1 MSQPVSTVPGTL
13 LPPTDTTFPRLLAA
27 RARQYGEERVAL
39 QEKRYGIWQPITWG
53 EYHRRVRDFAHGLAA
68 LGVAAGDVVAVIG
81 DNRPEWLI
89 TELAAQYL
97 GACVVGVYPTSVG
110 DEVVHVLNAGQVR
123 VVVAEDQEQVDKV
136 ADLWDRLNRVETVIF
151 YDPRGLES
159 YDQPYLREFNAV
171 EQQGRDVE
179 QQRPGWLDEQLQA
192 GAGGDVAVVCTTS
205 GTTGMPKL
213 AMLSHTNMLF
223 MGRSLMSIDPLDA
236 RDRHVSVLPL
246 AWIGEQMMAL
256 ACGLQAGFTIS
267 FAEEASTA
275 KADLREIGPSV
286 MFGPPRIWE
295 DMVSAVQVRLG
306 DTDWMKAGSFRWA
319 FGLGHKVA
327 DLEMHGQGP
336 GIRLRAAC
344 AIADRLVL
352 GRVREQLGLSRLK
365 RCYTGGAPLGPDV
378 FRFFHA
384 IGVNLKQIYGQ
395 TEIGGIAVTHR
406 DGDVQPNTVGLPT
419 PGTEM
424 RISSRGQIMLRS
436 PAVFIGYYGDQAST
450 DLAIDEEGWLQ
461 TGDAGYIDEQG
472 HLVVIDRA
480 KEVIQAPDGRHFSPA
495 FVETKLKFSQFVEE
509 AVAFGGAET
518 SQITALIV
526 IDPQAV
532 GPWAERH
539 RLGYTTYTD
548 LAQKPE
554 VYDLI
559 AGQVKD
565 ANDQLPE
572 SLRVRRFVILH
583 KQLDPDDD
591 EITRTRKVR
600 RMVIVHHYQPI
611 IEALQ
616 GEAASVT
623 IRTRISYQDGA
634 SVERDVGLRIQS
646 MDAFS
651 GARESDLARTRH
663 GRRRAGGRR

>member
-1 MSQPVSTVPGTL
+1 MSQSASTVPDTL
-13 LPPTDTTFPRLLAA
+13 LPPADTTFPRLLAA
-27 RARQYGEERVAL
+27 LARQYGEERIAL

-68 LGVAAGDVVAVIG
+68 LGVAAGEVVAVIG

-110 DEVVHVLNAGQVR
+110 EEVLHVLKAGRVR

-136 ADLWDRLNRVETVIF
+136 VDLWGRLDNVETVVF
-151 YDPRGLES
+151 YDPRGLEK
-159 YDQPYLREFNAV
+159 YDQPYLREFDAV
-171 EQQGRDVE
+171 ERQGRE
-179 QQRPGWLDEQLQA
+179 LERERPDWLDRQLEA
-192 GAGGDVAVVCTTS
+192 GVGSDVAVVCTTS

-223 MGRSLMSIDPLDA
+223 MGRSLMAIDPLDA
-236 RDRHVSVLPL
+236 QDRHVSVLPL
-246 AWIGEQMMAL
+246 AWIGEQMVAIS
-256 ACGLQAGFTIS
+256 CGLQAGFTIS

-275 KADLREIGPSV
+275 KADLREIGPSL

-306 DTDWMKAGSFRWA
+306 DAGRIKAGSFAWA
-319 FGLGHKVA
+319 FRLGERAA
-327 DLEMHGQGP
+327 DLEMRGKTP
-336 GIRLRAAC
+336 GIRLRAAH
-344 AIADRLVL
+344 AVADALVL

-406 DGDVQPNTVGLPT
+406 DGDIQPNTVGLPT
-419 PGTEM
+419 PGTEL
-424 RISSRGQIMLRS
+424 RISTHGHIMLRS
-436 PAVFIGYYGDQAST
+436 PAVFLGYYGDQDST
-450 DLAIDEEGWLQ
+450 DLAIDEDGWLR
-461 TGDAGYIDEQG
+461 TGDAGYIDDQG

-480 KEVIQAPDGRHFSPA
+480 KEVIQATDGTHYSPA
-495 FVETKLKFSQFVEE
+495 FIETKLKFSQYIEE

-518 SQITALIV
+518 SHITALVV
-526 IDPQAV
+526 IDPQSV
-532 GPWAERH
+532 GPWAERQ

-559 AGQVKD
+559 AGQVKE
-565 ANDQLPE
+565 ANDQLLE
-572 SLRVRRFVILH
+572 NLRVRRFVVLH

-616 GEAASVT
+616 GKAT
-623 IRTRISYQDGA
+623 P
-634 SVERDVGLRIQS
+634 
-646 MDAFS
+646 
-651 GARESDLARTRH
+651 
-663 GRRRAGGRR
+663 